1 MDLYD
6 VMRTT
11 FSARDFIDEPVPDA
25 ILRRILDNAR
35 FAPSGGNRQGWKV
48 IVVRDDDTRDAL
60 GPLVEPA
67 FRHYLAQIKAGENP
81 WNAVEETKLSAQEIA
96 DTKVPQN
103 FVHKLTHAPA
113 VLMVFVDLR
122 VVASMDKNLSRV
134 GVISGASIY
143 PFAWNILLAARNE
156 GYGGVMTTFLAAEED
171 KLRNLLGVPPHM
183 AFATMIPLG
192 KPVKQLTKLTRKSVD
207 DFAMLEK
214 WDGKKLGE

>member
-103 FVHKLTHAPA
+103 FVHKLTHAPV

-171 KLRNLLGVPPHM
+171 KLRNLLGVPPHL

-214 WDGKKLGE
+214 WDGKTLGK